1 MRISD
6 WSSDVCSS
14 DLRGAAQAEWRHDHI
29 DAAAIL
35 QTGVG
40 QWCGLIDAAA
50 HLVDDALGDL
60 EKMLLIA
67 KLDRRELKLALLFNV
82 GLFGAVHHDICYLRV
97 GQQFLKRAK
106 TQQFVA
112 QHLFQSEE
120 HTSELQSLM
129 RISY

>member
-82 GLFGAVHHDICYLRV
+82 GLFGVVHHAICYIRV
-97 GQQFLKRAK
+97 GQQSLKRAK
-106 TQQFVA
+106 TQQLVDQPIF
-112 QHLFQSEE
+112 QCELFAPVK
-120 HTSELQSLM
+120 
-129 RISY
+129 RD